1 MTTKTSD
8 KKDIYT
14 VSYLPQSIHITEIEA
29 WLLAEESKTKEGFYC
44 NWRIIYE
51 HYQKQQF
58 AVLLKKSK
66 PIGFAIWNFDYG
78 KVPEIKIIEI
88 KPTYRKK
95 GLGRLLVENILN
107 FLRNEYC
114 VVIVE
119 CSPHE
124 SESFWKKLGF
134 QEFPQNHILNTRSNK
149 HLFITLLPNSDYSI
163 EIQND
168 EVLEMWDEEP
178 CIAKETNP
186 VFTWNLDFKDG
197 TRVLTKP
204 IIQPS
209 HYEWRLRWRKG
220 DNIIKDGK
228 IKYYGDEIDNRIFT
242 MVTELPIY

>member
-1 MTTKTSD
+1 MNDVYS
-8 KKDIYT
+8 
-14 VSYLPQSIHITEIEA
+14 VSYFPTIKEVREIEK
-29 WLLAEESKTKEGFYC
+29 WLLTEEIKWKEGFYC
-44 NWRIIYE
+44 NWKIIYE
-51 HYQKQQF
+51 HYQKQQL
-58 AVLLKKSK
+58 AVLFEKSK
-66 PIGFAIWNFDYG
+66 PIGFAIWNYDYE
-78 KVPEIKIIEI
+78 KVPEIKIMEI
-88 KPTYRKK
+88 KPTYRKR

-114 VVIVE
+114 VVFVE

-124 SESFWKKLGF
+124 SESFWKNLRF
-134 QEFPQNHILNTRSNK
+134 QEFPQKHVLNTRSNK
-149 HLFITLLPNSDYSI
+149 HLFLTLLPSLDYSI
-163 EIQND
+163 EIQNK

-178 CIAKETNP
+178 CLAKEINP

-242 MVTELPIY
+242 MIKELPID